1 MTSLFPDSEI
11 RLYSASDHTN
21 MVYLHPNNEW
31 DFKRGRATLKTVPY
45 NGSKSNKQVGVYIVA
60 FIVYRR
66 YVGCLYL
73 ETTISPFENES
84 VREYKSSELL
94 KIKAY
99 EYLFR
104 LQYHD

>member
-1 MTSLFPDSEI
+1 M
-11 RLYSASDHTN
+11 
-21 MVYLHPNNEW
+21 
-31 DFKRGRATLKTVPY
+31 
-45 NGSKSNKQVGVYIVA
+45 GVYIVA

-66 YVGCLYL
+66 YVGCRYL

-84 VREYKSSELL
+84 VGEYKSSELR

-99 EYLFR
+99 KYLFR